1 MPEHREP
8 KQDGLYD
15 KLIPVA
21 FILLGLI
28 MISLVIFSVG
38 VLVGWFHWN

>member
-1 MPEHREP
+1 MPEPGER

-15 KLIPVA
+15 KLIPLA

-28 MISLVIFSVG
+28 MVSLVIFSIG
-38 VLVGWFHWN
+38 VLAGWFHWN